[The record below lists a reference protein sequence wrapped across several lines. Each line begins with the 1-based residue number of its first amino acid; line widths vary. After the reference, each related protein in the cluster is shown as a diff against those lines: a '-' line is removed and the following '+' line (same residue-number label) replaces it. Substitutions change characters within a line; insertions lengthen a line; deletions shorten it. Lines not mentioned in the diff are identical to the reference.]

1 MSRLTMTTAFIALGF
16 ISLAVVTTAFAGET
30 PSPTGAKVFFK
41 NLKDGATVSSPVK
54 VEFGIEGMEVVAA
67 GTERANT
74 GHHHLFIDRAPLGQG
89 ESGADEMNANILSD
103 EHNVHYGKAQTEAT
117 IELKPGKHTLQMVL
131 GDKDHIPHNP
141 PVASEVI
148 TITVQ

>member
-1 MSRLTMTTAFIALGF
+1 MSRLTMTTAFIALA
-16 ISLAVVTTAFAGET
+16 LVTTAFAGET
-30 PSPTGAKVFFK
+30 PSPAGAKVFFK

-54 VEFGIEGMEVVAA
+54 VEFGIEGMEVVPA
-67 GTERANT
+67 GTEKPNT
-74 GHHHLFIDRAPLGQG
+74 GHHHLFIDLPALGKG
-89 ESGADEMNANILSD
+89 ENGAEELNANIPSD
-103 EHNVHYGKAQTEAT
+103 EQHVHYGKAQTEAA